1 MEVLEAL
8 EGLEGID
15 VEADKQASAWYQTKE
30 KKRKKG
36 KITVFL
42 PYFDDNNVDETPKNP
57 LQQWR

>member
-1 MEVLEAL
+1 MW
-8 EGLEGID
+8 
-15 VEADKQASAWYQTKE
+15 KQTSKHRLGTKP
-30 KKRKKG
+30 KKKKEKKG